1 MILNNTFGNPEQ
13 FKVLEYFTDKF
24 NQNIEGSKKY
34 IIFLSRFNTKFSH
47 IEKALGNS
55 DMNQK
60 KLLLEYS
67 FYKKKE
73 YLDNLRNMAGDKNI
87 IDRLQNYVNAKF
99 KTLY

>member
-13 FKVLEYFTDKF
+13 FKVLEYFADKF

-47 IEKALGNS
+47 IEKALENS

-73 YLDNLRNMAGDKNI
+73 YLDNLKNMVGDKNI